1 MGLKEELA
9 NAKDAGEKA
18 AKDAVAGGKKLLKNV
33 GETVGEKAADVKQ
46 KAAEV
51 GQEIVEGG
59 KKAGAAVEE
68 KVKDIAENAPKIK
81 K

>member
-9 NAKDAGEKA
+9 NAKDA
-18 AKDAVAGGKKLLKNV
+18 
-33 GETVGEKAADVKQ
+33 GEKAADVKQ

>member
-33 GETVGEKAADVKQ
+33 GETVGEKAA
-46 KAAEV
+46 EV